1 MLLDRR
7 TVFVKERVAVFKIRD
22 TYDLLDP
29 ESGQPVGVVKEETR
43 GWARWLRLLVG
54 KALLPARVNVYEREE
69 LPPVVTL
76 RKQPGFP
83 HTSVFVRN
91 ARGQDVGSFR
101 SKLFTL
107 GGGFRM
113 FDATGQEIGE
123 VKGDWKG
130 WNFKLLDA
138 NGLELGL
145 ITKKWAGIGRELFT
159 NADQYV
165 ISIADHAAPGP
176 DRAALLLAAALA
188 VDLVF
193 KEAQH

>member
-1 MLLDRR
+1 MLLERR
-7 TVFVKERVAVFKIRD
+7 TIFVKERVAVFKIRD

-29 ESGQPVGVVKEETR
+29 ESGATVGLVKEETR
-43 GWARWLRLLVG
+43 GWARWMRLLVK
-54 KALLPARVNVYEREE
+54 KALLPSVVNVYEREDQ
-69 LPPVVTL
+69 PPVIWL
-76 RKQPGFP
+76 RKGPGFI
-83 HTSVFVRN
+83 HTNVKVSN
-91 ARGQDVGSFR
+91 GRGQEIGRFK

-107 GGGFRM
+107 GGGFHV
-113 FDATGQEIGE
+113 FDATGQKFAE

-138 NGLELGL
+138 NGLELGI
-145 ITKKWAGIGRELFT
+145 ITKKWAGLGRELFT

-165 ISIADHAAPGP
+165 ISMSDSAPAAP

-193 KEAQH
+193 KEDQG

>member
-1 MLLDRR
+1 MLLERR
-7 TVFVKERVAVFKIRD
+7 TIFVKERVAVFKIRD

-29 ESGQPVGVVKEETR
+29 ESGATIGLVKEETA
-43 GWARWLRLLVG
+43 GWARWMRLLLKKVF
-54 KALLPARVNVYEREE
+54 LPAVVNVYEREDQ
-69 LPPVVTL
+69 PPVIWL
-76 RKQPGFP
+76 RKSPGFL
-83 HTSVFVRN
+83 HSNVRVSN
-91 ARGQDVGSFR
+91 GRGQEIGRFK

-107 GGGFRM
+107 GGGFHVY
-113 FDATGQEIGE
+113 DATGQKFAE

-138 NGLELGL
+138 NGLELGI
-145 ITKKWAGIGRELFT
+145 ITKKWAGLGRELFT

-165 ISIADHAAPGP
+165 ISMSDSAPSAP

-193 KEAQH
+193 KEDQS

>member
-1 MLLDRR
+1 MLLERR
-7 TVFVKERVAVFKIRD
+7 TIFVKERVAVFKIRD

-29 ESGQPVGVVKEETR
+29 ESGATIGLVKEETT
-43 GWARWLRLLVG
+43 GWARWMRLLLK
-54 KALLPARVNVYEREE
+54 KALLPAVVNVYEREDQ
-69 LPPVVTL
+69 PPVIWL
-76 RKQPGFP
+76 RKGPGFI
-83 HTSVFVRN
+83 HTNVKVSN
-91 ARGQDVGSFR
+91 GRGQEIGRFK

-107 GGGFRM
+107 GGGFHV
-113 FDATGQEIGE
+113 FDATGQKFAE

-138 NGLELGL
+138 NGLELGI
-145 ITKKWAGIGRELFT
+145 ITKKWAGLGRELFT

-165 ISIADHAAPGP
+165 ISMSDSAPAAP

-193 KEAQH
+193 KEHQS

>member
-1 MLLDRR
+1 MLLERR
-7 TVFVKERVAVFKIRD
+7 TIFVKERVAMFKIRD

-29 ESGQPVGVVKEETR
+29 ESGATIGLVKEETA
-43 GWARWLRLLVG
+43 GWARWMRLLLKKVF
-54 KALLPARVNVYEREE
+54 LPAVVNVYEREDQ
-69 LPPVVTL
+69 PPVIWL
-76 RKQPGFP
+76 RKGPGFI
-83 HTSVFVRN
+83 HTNVKVSN
-91 ARGQDVGSFR
+91 GRGQEIGRFK

-107 GGGFRM
+107 GGGFHVY
-113 FDATGQEIGE
+113 DATGQKFAE

-138 NGLELGL
+138 NGLELGI
-145 ITKKWAGIGRELFT
+145 ITKKWAGLGRELFT

-165 ISIADHAAPGP
+165 ISMSDSAPSVP

-193 KEAQH
+193 KEDQS